1 MSSSPVE
8 VAANDDNQ
16 TVGSPEQVKVGVK
29 RKRASSSGSGAE
41 EVEKSESKKQLLP
54 NGAAKIAAP
63 LAVQEGEEMERV
75 AILDAGAQYGKVCA
89 GTRVPR
95 E

>member
-8 VAANDDNQ
+8 VAANGENQ
-16 TVGSPEQVKVGVK
+16 TVGSSEQVKVGVK
-29 RKRASSSGSGAE
+29 RKRASSSGAE
-41 EVEKSESKKQLLP
+41 EAEKSESKKQLFP
-54 NGAAKIAAP
+54 NCAAKIAAP
-63 LAVQEGEEMERV
+63 LAAQEGEEMERV

-89 GTRVPR
+89 GTRVLR